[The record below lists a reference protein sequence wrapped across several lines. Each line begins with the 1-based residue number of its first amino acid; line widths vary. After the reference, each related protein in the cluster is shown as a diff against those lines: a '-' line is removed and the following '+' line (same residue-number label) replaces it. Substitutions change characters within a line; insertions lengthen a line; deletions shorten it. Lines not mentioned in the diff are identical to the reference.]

1 MTTVR
6 ITREHEPLAEKAIVL
21 PAAGANGANGTKP
34 AGVGMTVSAI
44 IVNWNGGDF
53 LRSCIA
59 SPYRELGGPLRE
71 IIVLDNASSDQS
83 VESVE
88 HAFPALEIVRTT
100 ENLGF
105 AKANNLGILASRSDC
120 VLLMNND
127 AVANPGSIG
136 SLVAVMEQDDRIGIV
151 GPQLRNPDGSLQLS
165 YGPFPSVLGVV
176 GGFRVRKADRYYART
191 GYEHSHDVEWLTGA
205 CLLVR
210 RRMLDEIGLLDER
223 FFFNYEDVD
232 LCKRAHDRGWRCV
245 YTPDAS
251 VIHHR
256 AMSSVNHEI
265 RERIFIEK
273 RRSQLL
279 YYRKHGS
286 IESFYVIKA
295 FNLAYVMLHLL
306 WSECAAIA
314 NRGSTE
320 QGPAPQFYRRL
331 LRTVW
336 ATDWSSLTC
345 ISL

>member
-1 MTTVR
+1 MTPKR
-6 ITREHEPLAEKAIVL
+6 ITTEDEPLTEKARERA
-21 PAAGANGANGTKP
+21 AAGEGGANGTKP
-34 AGVGMTVSAI
+34 ARVGMTVSAI

-71 IIVLDNASSDQS
+71 IVLLDNASGDQS
-83 VESVE
+83 VESVQ
-88 HAFPALEIVRTT
+88 HAFPALAIVRTS

-105 AKANNLGILASRSDC
+105 AKANNLGILASESDS
-120 VLLMNND
+120 VLLINND

-176 GGFRVRKADRYYART
+176 GGLRVRKADRYYERT
-191 GYEHSHDVEWLTGA
+191 GYENPHDVEWLTGA

-232 LCKRAHDRGWRCV
+232 LCKRAHDHGWRCV

-256 AMSSVNHEI
+256 AMSSGHPEI
-265 RERIFIEK
+265 KERILLEK

-279 YYRKHGS
+279 YYRKHAS
-286 IESFYVIKA
+286 MESFYVIKA
-295 FNLAYVMLHLL
+295 FNLVYVMLHLL

-314 NRGSTE
+314 NRSATE
-320 QGPAPQFYRRL
+320 QGPRPQFYRRL
-331 LRTVW
+331 LATVW
-336 ATDWSSLTC
+336 AMGWSS
-345 ISL
+345 

>member
-1 MTTVR
+1 MTPR
-6 ITREHEPLAEKAIVL
+6 QITTEGEPLAEKVREFASVGEG
-21 PAAGANGANGTKP
+21 GANGIKP
-34 AGVGMTVSAI
+34 ERMGMTVSAI

-83 VESVE
+83 VESVQY
-88 HAFPALEIVRTT
+88 AFPALEIVRTG

-105 AKANNLGILASRSDC
+105 AKANNLGILASQSDS

-176 GGFRVRKADRYYART
+176 GGFRARKADRYYERT
-191 GYEHSHDVEWLTGA
+191 GYDNSHDVEWLTGA

-256 AMSSVNHEI
+256 AMSSANPEI
-265 RERIFIEK
+265 EERILLEK

-295 FNLAYVMLHLL
+295 FNLVYVMLHLL

-320 QGPAPQFYRRL
+320 QGPGPQFYRRL
-331 LRTVW
+331 LTTVW
-336 ATDWSSLTC
+336 ATGWSS
-345 ISL
+345 